1 MAFPPNYNQERN
13 NRARAKAQKALDKQS
28 ERDDKSARRK
38 RVRAAEDH
46 AYAPDRA
53 KTEKR

>member
-13 NRARAKAQKALDKQS
+13 NRARSKAQKALDKQN
-28 ERDDKSARRK
+28 EREDRSARRK
-38 RVRAAEDH
+38 KVRAAEDS
-46 AYAPDRA
+46 ASAPDQT

>member
-13 NRARAKAQKALDKQS
+13 GRARAKAQKALDKQS

-38 RVRAAEDH
+38 KVRAAEDP
-46 AYAPDRA
+46 ASAPDRA
-53 KTEKR
+53 KAEKR